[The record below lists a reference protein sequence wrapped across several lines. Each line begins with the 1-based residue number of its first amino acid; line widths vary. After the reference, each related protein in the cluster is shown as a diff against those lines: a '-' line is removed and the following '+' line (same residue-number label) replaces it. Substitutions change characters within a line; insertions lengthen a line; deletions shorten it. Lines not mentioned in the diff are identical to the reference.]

1 MKTSAVLLRY
11 KYERMRSA
19 AIGLQA
25 GLDIFMGGGGGVGGR
40 SAIHFFPTDIDLF
53 F

>member
-25 GLDIFMGGGGGVGGR
+25 GLDIFMGGGGGGVGGGECNT
-40 SAIHFFPTDIDLF
+40 FFPH
-53 F
+53 